1 MQNVTVL
8 RDIPGKL
15 HTFTRWRNGFSQRL
29 NSLDGES
36 VLDPLASIIQAPWCG
51 ATGCLA
57 GVKGKALSAV
67 PGSG

>member
-15 HTFTRWRNGFSQRL
+15 PTFTRWRNGFSQRL

-36 VLDPLASIIQAPWCG
+36 VLDPLASIIQAP
-51 ATGCLA
+51 
-57 GVKGKALSAV
+57 
-67 PGSG
+67 